1 MRKTFHF
8 PIVMPLLA
16 AGVMSI
22 TIGIQGAR
30 AAAPMTPAQA
40 LRILAQARAMDAKC
54 KFLGDSGHMELS
66 DYVAKAEVATAA
78 RQGVEAADDALKS
91 GARAGKA
98 SSCDPE
104 SGDLVTAALQAAREA
119 MRQARTVQPVQAPRQ
134 AAARP
139 AAARPKERNV
149 RLVPHGKRKSALTA
163 YVHPPRRKHAAA
175 PAGIKRYVAM
185 TSDYYLARRCKT
197 LGYGQAMRL
206 YKRVKSAHYALIR
219 SAGPAAVARAK
230 ARAIAMAARRSCGAR
245 LAAR

>member
-22 TIGIQGAR
+22 TIGVHGAR
-30 AAAPMTPAQA
+30 ATAPMTPAQA

-54 KFLGDSGHMELS
+54 KFLGESGHMELS

-78 RQGVEAADDALKS
+78 RQGVEAADGAMKS
-91 GARAGKA
+91 GEQAGKA

-119 MRQARTVQPVQAPRQ
+119 MRQARSARPARRQ
-134 AAARP
+134 AAARS

-149 RLVPHGKRKSALTA
+149 RLVPRAKRKSDLVA
-163 YVHPPRRKHAAA
+163 YVRPPKSKRAASS
-175 PAGIKRYVAM
+175 GSIGRYVAM
-185 TSDYYLARRCKT
+185 TSDYYFARRCKT

-206 YKRVKSAHYALIR
+206 YQRVKSAHYALIR
-219 SAGPAAVARAK
+219 SAGAAAVARAK

>member
-22 TIGIQGAR
+22 TIGVHGAR

-54 KFLGDSGHMELS
+54 KFLGESGHMELS

-78 RQGVEAADDALKS
+78 RQGVEAADGAMKS
-91 GARAGKA
+91 GERAGKA

-119 MRQARTVQPVQAPRQ
+119 MRQARSATRPAQRQ

-139 AAARPKERNV
+139 VPARPRERDV
-149 RLVPHGKRKSALTA
+149 RLVPHDKRKSALA
-163 YVHPPRRKHAAA
+163 AHVHPPKRKHAAA
-175 PAGIKRYVAM
+175 SGSIGRYVAM

-206 YKRVKSAHYALIR
+206 YQRVKSAHYALIR
-219 SAGPAAVARAK
+219 SAGAAAVARAK